1 MNKKEKQILRKNA
14 YKNKMT
20 MSNYIRLLIN
30 MDNRLN
36 EIKRNNIKN
45 DKCSTEIAKIML
57 NIGRDI
63 DV

>member
-1 MNKKEKQILRKNA
+1 MSPKWGSHQKRNA

-36 EIKRNNIKN
+36 EIRKNNIKN
-45 DKCSTEIAKIML
+45 NIYSEEITKIML
-57 NIGRDI
+57 NIGRDLT
-63 DV
+63 D